1 MSVRMRMNPL
11 GIPKY
16 WGARRG
22 GDNTRRKTTQLS
34 SACQRPQNRSPR
46 ALGRKVQ
53 PPHDQGSSGFEFD
66 SSECPAWVARFR
78 PTLRRRESSALGRK
92 VSSGEVPWANERR
105 ASRRL
110 RRGPANGR
118 LPSGNVPPTLRRR
131 HPPCT
136 LTRSPSSARP
146 PRGASVC
153 NGTGSNYGAAIYP
166 YRYRYPSPTRGRHS
180 IGPALHA
187 APSTNHHHNLMPTP
201 MCRCTVQVHVK

>member
-11 GIPKY
+11 SI
-16 WGARRG
+16 GAPDGVEIIRAGRQT
-22 GDNTRRKTTQLS
+22 NRAALA
-34 SACQRPQNRSPR
+34 SAHKIGHLAR

-53 PPHDQGSSGFEFD
+53 PPDDQGSSGFEFD
-66 SSECPAWVARFR
+66 SSECPAWVARIR

-166 YRYRYPSPTRGRHS
+166 YRYRYDT
-180 IGPALHA
+180 
-187 APSTNHHHNLMPTP
+187 STI
-201 MCRCTVQVHVK
+201 

>member
-1 MSVRMRMNPL
+1 MRSFAMKPPPCACSVCCHRCVWDARAVSPADRYECTHAHES
-11 GIPKY
+11 PKH

-22 GDNTRRKTTQLS
+22 GDNTRRKTTRLS

-92 VSSGEVPWANERR
+92 VSSGEVPRANERWAR
-105 ASRRL
+105 PRL
-110 RRGPANGR
+110 RRVPANGR
-118 LPSGNVPPTLRRR
+118 LPSGNVPPNLRRR

-136 LTRSPSSARP
+136 LTRSPPSARP

-166 YRYRYPSPTRGRHS
+166 YRYRYR
-180 IGPALHA
+180 
-187 APSTNHHHNLMPTP
+187 
-201 MCRCTVQVHVK
+201 

>member
-1 MSVRMRMNPL
+1 MLLVTLYHHGKSSPVWLFSSKPL
-11 GIPKY
+11 LGQTD
-16 WGARRG
+16 RR
-22 GDNTRRKTTQLS
+22 DR
-34 SACQRPQNRSPR
+34 
-46 ALGRKVQ
+46 GRD
-53 PPHDQGSSGFEFD
+53 PHDQGSFGFIEFD

-92 VSSGEVPWANERR
+92 VSSGEVPWVNERW

-166 YRYRYPSPTRGRHS
+166 YRYRYTERPGE
-180 IGPALHA
+180 L
-187 APSTNHHHNLMPTP
+187 TNRIAHKYM
-201 MCRCTVQVHVK
+201 